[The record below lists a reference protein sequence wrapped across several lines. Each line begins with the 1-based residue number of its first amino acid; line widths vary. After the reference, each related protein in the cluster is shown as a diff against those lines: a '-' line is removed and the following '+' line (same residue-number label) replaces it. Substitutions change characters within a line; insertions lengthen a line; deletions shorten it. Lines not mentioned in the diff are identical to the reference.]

1 MRQKPARFDHT
12 FKDEMVLKSDA
23 MKHAKKVIDDTLN
36 SMEHPR
42 PRPAQ
47 KVSEMLDKLLLSTR
61 SDSRFMPAESSLHDK
76 IQEVL
81 EPIKPCIYG
90 RTPMRRSLED
100 AVTVFSTDKKE
111 KNFLFILSDG
121 LPTDGDPL
129 PVAKKLHS
137 LGVIIVTC
145 FLTADNIRDPK
156 CLLDSSRNLEGEG
169 QRLLFE
175 MSSTMKNTHTPIS
188 YLVDAEWTLPPSGE
202 SRLFIQANS
211 LEVVNEFCAIV
222 VSQLTKPCDALVHIL
237 HKVPL
242 ATYINQTNANF
253 TPKKQEEKECYA
265 HAIATVFH
273 LAMHRIEGR
282 EGGYPTFREI
292 RDRLVT
298 EYGKQGA
305 KTEKVLEEVCP
316 EYRLHYRKV
325 KEAGARKAIN
335 ERRPVVATFSFK
347 KGQQNDF
354 VTYFRNKPK
363 GILKKS
369 DIATGEHSYDLC

>member
-1 MRQKPARFDHT
+1 
-12 FKDEMVLKSDA
+12 
-23 MKHAKKVIDDTLN
+23 MKRAKQVIDNMLW
-36 SMEHPR
+36 SMQHPKPR
-42 PRPAQ
+42 PTQ
-47 KVSEMLDKLLLSTR
+47 QVSEMLDKLLSSKR
-61 SDSRFMPAESSLHDK
+61 SDPGSTSAESSLHDE

-81 EPIKPCIYG
+81 EPIKPYIYG
-90 RTPMRRSLED
+90 YTPMKRSLED
-100 AVTVFSTDKKE
+100 AVAVFSKTDKKQ
-111 KNFLFILSDG
+111 KKALFILSDG
-121 LPTDGDPL
+121 ISSDGNPL
-129 PVAKKLHS
+129 PVAKELHD
-137 LGVIIVTC
+137 LGVTIVTC
-145 FLTADNIRDPK
+145 FLTAENIQNPK
-156 CLLDSSRNLEGEG
+156 CLLDSSSGHNLEGQG
-169 QRLLFE
+169 QRVLFE

-335 ERRPVVATFSFK
+335 ERRPVMARFSWHS
-347 KGQQNDF
+347 GQIDKFDAFFEN
-354 VTYFRNKPK
+354 NPK

-369 DIATGEHSYDLC
+369 NIATGEQHTTHQLIQ